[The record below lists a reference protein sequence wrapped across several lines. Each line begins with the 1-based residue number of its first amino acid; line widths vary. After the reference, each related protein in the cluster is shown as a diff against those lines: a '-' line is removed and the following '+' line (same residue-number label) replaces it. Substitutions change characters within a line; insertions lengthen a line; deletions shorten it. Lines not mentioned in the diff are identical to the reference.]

1 MTEDQFITETVE
13 SESTSIGSSESC
25 GPLNVNLAKNK
36 EGEGNTY
43 FHCWAQFFKPCDRSS
58 IAYTEYE
65 LIIDGSDIQEKYLT
79 KSSIWFPEYYTEFA
93 VKNSILENLSK
104 KYDNLNTYCKVTVFR
119 EIDSIS
125 NTSSTLLS
133 NIKTKK
139 GMTLE
144 KL

>member
-1 MTEDQFITETVE
+1 MV
-13 SESTSIGSSESC
+13 
-25 GPLNVNLAKNK
+25 
-36 EGEGNTY
+36 
-43 FHCWAQFFKPCDRSS
+43 
-58 IAYTEYE
+58 YTEYE
-65 LIIDGSDIQEKYLT
+65 LIIDEKDIQEKYLT

-104 KYDNLNTYCKVTVFR
+104 KYDNLNTYCRVTVFR
-119 EIDSIS
+119 GMDSIS
-125 NTSSTLLS
+125 NTSSILLG